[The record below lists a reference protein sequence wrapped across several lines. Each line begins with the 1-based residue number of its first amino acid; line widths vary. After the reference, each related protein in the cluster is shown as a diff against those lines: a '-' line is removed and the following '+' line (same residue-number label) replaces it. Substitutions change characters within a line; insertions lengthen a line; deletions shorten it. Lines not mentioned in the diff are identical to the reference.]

1 MRIRTPI
8 ALILALALALPLAA
22 CGRKGP
28 PESPEGADPKY
39 PRSYPA
45 GSPRPIEPAQ

>member
-1 MRIRTPI
+1 MSSRTPI
-8 ALILALALALPLAA
+8 ILVLALSLLLPLAA

-28 PESPEGADPKY
+28 PEAPEGADPKY

-45 GSPRPIEPAQ
+45 GAPTPQ